1 MCDLTSRT
9 ISSQAAITTIDSY
22 DLLNTHY
29 VLNTHHVPGIVLGV
43 LHILF
48 QSSLCFCDVCA
59 NIILILHRNKQAQ
72 PLSMVT
78 WLVIVTLEFTP
89 KGLAQ
94 LLCFQTSQ
102 ERPKAAEY
110 TPSLHPQT
118 STPKNAFSTQHP

>member
-9 ISSQAAITTIDSY
+9 ISSQAAITTVNSY

-29 VLNTHHVPGIVLGV
+29 APGIVLSV
-43 LHILF
+43 LHTLF
-48 QSSLCFCDVCA
+48 QSFLCFCDVCA

-89 KGLAQ
+89 KILAQ

-102 ERPKAAEY
+102 ERPEAAEY

-118 STPKNAFSTQHP
+118 STPKNAFST